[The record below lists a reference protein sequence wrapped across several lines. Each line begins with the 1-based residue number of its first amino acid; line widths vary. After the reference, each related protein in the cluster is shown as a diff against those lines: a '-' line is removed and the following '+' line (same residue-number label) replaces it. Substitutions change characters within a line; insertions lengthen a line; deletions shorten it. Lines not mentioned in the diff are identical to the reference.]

1 MRYAK
6 KIKNTP
12 TLSVAYETDAYYR
25 DDYKLETTEGKKFT
39 LGHKLVLLVV
49 VIGMVWV
56 IWGVIKQGY
65 YLPEIATQFLIM
77 GIVSGIIGVVFRLN
91 NMTTNDMASS
101 FRKGAEELVGA
112 ALVVG
117 MGKGIVLV
125 LGGTFAGEPSVLNT
139 ILNWVA
145 TGMEGMHSAFS
156 AWVMYIF
163 QSCFNFFVVSGSGQA
178 ALTMPIMA
186 PLADL
191 LGVTRQV
198 AVLAFQLG
206 DGFTNLI
213 VPTGGHFIRV
223 RFYFYDR
230 SLSASFFIKI

>member
-1 MRYAK
+1 
-6 KIKNTP
+6 
-12 TLSVAYETDAYYR
+12 
-25 DDYKLETTEGKKFT
+25 
-39 LGHKLVLLVV
+39 
-49 VIGMVWV
+49 
-56 IWGVIKQGY
+56 
-65 YLPEIATQFLIM
+65 
-77 GIVSGIIGVVFRLN
+77 
-91 NMTTNDMASS
+91 MTTNDMASS

-125 LGGTFAGEPSVLNT
+125 LGGTSAGEPSVLNT

-186 PLADL
+186 PLSDL

-213 VPTGGHFIRV
+213 VPTSGLLMAIPSFIIYIRFHFC
-223 RFYFYDR
+223 DW
-230 SLSASFFIKI
+230 SFFGKFLIRKKLEKWAVFFFERAAFLYVTKK

>member
-1 MRYAK
+1 M
-6 KIKNTP
+6 
-12 TLSVAYETDAYYR
+12 
-25 DDYKLETTEGKKFT
+25 
-39 LGHKLVLLVV
+39 
-49 VIGMVWV
+49 
-56 IWGVIKQGY
+56 
-65 YLPEIATQFLIM
+65 IM

-213 VPTGGHFIRV
+213 VPTGGVLMAMLGVARLEWGTWVKFQWKFQVILFVLGSIFMIGASLLHF
-223 RFYFYDR
+223 
-230 SLSASFFIKI
+230 S